1 MAKARATREEART
14 PATRVVRRRDHPAL
28 PANRYGAQDTQS
40 FALLDLER
48 VTPAIMQRELGLTAR
63 TRALLTE
70 ARRAGGVWS
79 ALVDA
84 RLSVADATK
93 LRGRGYLAGEAPLHI
108 VDVMPVDGRIQS
120 GRPFAIDISV
130 QNVGEAPVVLASALV
145 TWAGEPFV
153 MEAVA
158 EKGTAGTIRM
168 AFDAERTLPVGQAE
182 FQVSVFR
189 EDGAQASFHRTVYVL
204 PSNPLS
210 LSVGPSGATVTGTWS
225 ARGDYHPESD
235 TFLTECEIV
244 LANGDPRPSVKP
256 VRR

>member
-1 MAKARATREEART
+1 METKDGEGKSNQGGGSRACNAGRAAERSPRA
-14 PATRVVRRRDHPAL
+14 A
-28 PANRYGAQDTQS
+28 ANRYGAQDTQS

-93 LRGRGYLAGEAPLHI
+93 LRGRGYLAREAPLHI
-108 VDVMPVDGRIQS
+108 MDVMPVDGRIQS

-145 TWAGEPFV
+145 TWAGELH
-153 MEAVA
+153 
-158 EKGTAGTIRM
+158 GR
-168 AFDAERTLPVGQAE
+168 
-182 FQVSVFR
+182 S
-189 EDGAQASFHRTVYVL
+189 ED
-204 PSNPLS
+204 
-210 LSVGPSGATVTGTWS
+210 
-225 ARGDYHPESD
+225 
-235 TFLTECEIV
+235 
-244 LANGDPRPSVKP
+244 DPA
-256 VRR
+256 